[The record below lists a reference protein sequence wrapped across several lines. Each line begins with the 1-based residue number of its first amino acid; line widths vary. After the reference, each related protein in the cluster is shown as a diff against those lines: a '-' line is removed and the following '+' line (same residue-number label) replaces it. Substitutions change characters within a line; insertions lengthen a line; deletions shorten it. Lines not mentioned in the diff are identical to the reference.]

1 MKIAEETKEVVVLNK
16 KDIMSEQKN
25 KVETDMDKLKRLEE
39 EEKKN
44 TDPDEQM
51 KGVLQ
56 LTCDELNESTEQ
68 NVVG

>member
-1 MKIAEETKEVVVLNK
+1 
-16 KDIMSEQKN
+16 MSEQKN